1 MQYTRCLYWQLYL
14 QTSITTVLSIPL
26 PQDLRSSI
34 LMCHNPDCGE
44 SDRTHARSFQTLAGI
59 TKMLTI
65 KAEGTLV
72 GKRTTTVSQVLQR
85 DTARLQAVERTVTHK

>member
-1 MQYTRCLYWQLYL
+1 MNGQFWQTKKYL
-14 QTSITTVLSIPL
+14 HIGTQL
-26 PQDLRSSI
+26 
-34 LMCHNPDCGE
+34 
-44 SDRTHARSFQTLAGI
+44 I